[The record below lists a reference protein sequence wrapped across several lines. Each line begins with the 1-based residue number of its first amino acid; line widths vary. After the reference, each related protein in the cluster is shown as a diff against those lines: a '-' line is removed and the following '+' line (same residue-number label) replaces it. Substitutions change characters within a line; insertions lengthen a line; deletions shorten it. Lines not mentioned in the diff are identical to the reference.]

1 MTTIVLV
8 TGGRKYGVGEAR
20 ERIDERNRIY
30 EVMDAI
36 LAHYGDILVVCGGAP
51 GLDSVV
57 SELWCN
63 DRAIHCAKV
72 KAIWNKLGPSAGP
85 IRNSMMLKLRP
96 DVCVHFPGGPGTADM
111 ADKARR
117 AGIPTYPALAM

>member
-1 MTTIVLV
+1 MTTLVLV
-8 TGGRKYGVGEAR
+8 TGGRKYGLGDHAEGR
-20 ERIDERNRIY
+20 RQRTHIY
-30 EVMDAI
+30 DSMDAI
-36 LAHYGDILVVCGGAP
+36 KAHYGEIMVICGGAP

-63 DRAIHCAKV
+63 DKDVHCAKV

-96 DVCVHFPGGPGTADM
+96 DVCVRFPGGVGTADM
-111 ADKARR
+111 AAKAQR
-117 AGIPTYPALAM
+117 AGIPTYEV